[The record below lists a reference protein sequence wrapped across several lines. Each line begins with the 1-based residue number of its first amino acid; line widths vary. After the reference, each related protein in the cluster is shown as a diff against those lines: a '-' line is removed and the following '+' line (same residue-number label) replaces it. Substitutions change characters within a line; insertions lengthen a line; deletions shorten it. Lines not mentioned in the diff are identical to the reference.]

1 MVLTTLSLLSAV
13 VVKRLL
19 VVRELA
25 ILAVSTLFTS
35 FDEAAKSVLVVLC
48 ALASALAAAL
58 TLTFSFSLGMDCSS
72 SFSLLGSSLV
82 SFAGGLSIG
91 LHVLLGLCKH
101 RRIVRVMALVPILAG
116 ASVSH
121 RIARAFV

>member
-1 MVLTTLSLLSAV
+1 MVLTTLSLLGAV

-19 VVRELA
+19 VVRVLA

-48 ALASALAAAL
+48 ALASAFAAAL
-58 TLTFSFSLGMDCSS
+58 TFTFAFGLSMDSS
-72 SFSLLGSSLV
+72 VSLLGSSLV

-116 ASVSH
+116 ASVTH